1 MFDTREPLTGKPP
14 QPRTPTPATPRPLKA
29 GTQTWQRTF
38 RGAANG
44 VTFQLRIIRKPNG
57 HLSARYQTQ
66 PGPGKGWHLDG
77 QIRDDNTFSLSGRDS
92 SADMRG
98 VISPD
103 GKTINCNFTGLNG
116 NNKLDISSLVLK
128 HMPILIDGNE
138 GNSQSN
144 GNPEEKIG
152 VARKFVGKI
161 DGNSYSLFLVVN
173 GNQVSGFAQD
183 IMDSPQE
190 GYAFNGNYITPIQG
204 SISQKIL
211 TADILGRKRVLLIS
225 DNFTKLS
232 SNGISFSQSESPKIS
247 TIRNPTGRVNP
258 KSISLDISQIGIQL
272 ITAAESFSEIPY
284 DDGVGYLTI
293 GFGHK
298 LSQAELEKV
307 SVLRSQGKQWKITRS
322 QGIDLFHKDLKP
334 FIDRLNKALK
344 VDISQ
349 SQFDSLCSLMYN
361 WGNVEGADIIK
372 EINLSKTNDQL
383 NQVFISQLQRIY
395 KAKDNNDLDKDGN
408 KSERIG
414 LRGLMNRRGVELEH
428 AIGGFA
434 NTSNSQTEID
444 IQNTHSNKL
453 TTYSGI
459 VVNFDAS
466 KFTEDV
472 DYPIPKHNI
481 GQGGYAIS
489 DNLLAKTLSDSRGK
503 TYSVGTPLLHTA
515 TEYMATGQDYGG
527 YSSFHTGWDFNVGS
541 KNSDRGE
548 DVLSASD
555 GVVIFAGTKL
565 TTLGYFVIIEHPQL
579 KQWTRYA
586 HMSENLLV
594 KEGQIVKKGEH
605 IGDVDNT
612 GDRSMFTHLHFDVSR
627 VRLPQPQEWN
637 GEFSGVPR
645 DDRRA
650 FVLKNYVDP
659 YNFFKGKVGDI
670 K

>member
-44 VTFQLRIIRKPNG
+44 VTFQLRIIRQPNG

-77 QIRDDNTFSLSGRDS
+77 QIRDDNTFSLTGRDI
-92 SADMRG
+92 SADLRG

-103 GKTINCNFTGLNG
+103 GKTITSNFTGLNG
-116 NNKLDISSLVLK
+116 DSRLDIPKLILK
-128 HMPILIDGNE
+128 YMPIPVNNNNDSNQNQHADELDGTARKFNGVIDGNT
-138 GNSQSN
+138 
-144 GNPEEKIG
+144 
-152 VARKFVGKI
+152 
-161 DGNSYSLFLVVN
+161 YSLFLRII
-173 GNQVSGFAQD
+173 GNQVTGFIQD
-183 IMDSPQE
+183 IMDTPQQ
-190 GYAFNGNYITPIQG
+190 GYAFNGEYISSISG
-204 SISQKIL
+204 SISQKML
-211 TADILGRKRVLLIS
+211 TIEILGRKRVVLIS

-232 SNGISFSQSESPKIS
+232 SNGIAFSQAEEPKKAKYQ
-247 TIRNPTGRVNP
+247 NPDGKVNL
-258 KSISLDISQIGIQL
+258 KSVNFDISQLGIQM
-272 ITAAESFSEIPY
+272 ITSAESFSEIPY

-298 LSQAELEKV
+298 LSQIELEKV
-307 SVLRSQGKQWKITRS
+307 SSLRSQGKQWKITRQ
-322 QGIDLFHKDLKP
+322 QGMELFHKDLRP

-372 EINLSKTNDQL
+372 EINLCKSNAQL
-383 NQVFISQLQRIY
+383 DQVFITQLQRVY

-408 KSERIG
+408 KAERIG
-414 LRGLMNRRGVELEH
+414 LRGLMNRRGRELEH
-428 AIGGFA
+428 AIGGYA
-434 NTSNSQTEID
+434 NVTTSQSSPESQNESVT
-444 IQNTHSNKL
+444 KV
-453 TTYSGI
+453 TTYNGLTVS
-459 VVNFDAS
+459 FDAT
-466 KFTEDV
+466 KFTDDV
-472 DYPIPKHNI
+472 DYPIPKHNVS
-481 GQGGYAIS
+481 QGGYAIS
-489 DNLLAKTLSDSRGK
+489 ESLLAKTLSDSRGK
-503 TYSVGTPLLHTA
+503 AYSVGAPLLHTA
-515 TEYMATGQDYGG
+515 TEYMATGRDYGG

-541 KNSDRGE
+541 RNSDRGE

-555 GVVIFAGTKL
+555 GIVIFSGTKG

-637 GEFSGVPR
+637 GEYSGIPR
-645 DDRRA
+645 DDRRE

-659 YNFFKGKVGDI
+659 YNFFKGKVSDI